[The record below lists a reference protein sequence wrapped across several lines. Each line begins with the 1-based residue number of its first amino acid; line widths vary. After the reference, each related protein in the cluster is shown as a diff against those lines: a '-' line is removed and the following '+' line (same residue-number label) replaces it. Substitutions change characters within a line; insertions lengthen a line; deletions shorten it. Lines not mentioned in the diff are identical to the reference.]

1 MSGLGSIGRQH
12 LAAFAQLPG
21 VRLVAFDP
29 DPGRRAAAEAH
40 PAVER
45 AVAGYADLL
54 DAGPAAVVIAGPDH
68 VHVPQLRAAADAG
81 AALLVEKPVAAT
93 LAEARDAAEH
103 VGRAGT
109 AALVGYVLRHRLVV
123 QRTRELLAAGE
134 VGEPVAVHV
143 MLGAYGTIE
152 AAVDRFATPEPDR
165 LYRDYSHEWDY
176 LRWCFGPITRAFAAA
191 RTVEAVPHVER
202 PNCVDG
208 LLEFASG
215 LRATFH
221 LDYLEPVGTRTVQV
235 LGTGGGLLADF
246 GRGTITTRTTTRT
259 TTQTGT
265 RTELHELP
273 EPPAA
278 ALGRQAAHLVAVARG
293 EAEPVVTLADG
304 VAALAASEAVRAAV
318 ATQRWHQLSLPD

>member
-45 AVAGYADLL
+45 AVAEYADLL
-54 DAGPAAVVIAGPDH
+54 DAGPGAVVIAGPDH

-81 AALLVEKPVAAT
+81 VPLLVEKPVAAG
-93 LAEARDAAEH
+93 LAEARDAAAH
-103 VGRAGT
+103 VARAGT
-109 AALVGYVLRHRLVV
+109 PALVGYVLRHRLVV
-123 QRTRELLAAGE
+123 QRTRRLLTAGE

-152 AAVDRFATPEPDR
+152 AAVDRFGTPEPDR

-235 LGTGGGLLADF
+235 LGTGGALLADF
-246 GRGTITTRTTTRT
+246 GRGNITTRTR
-259 TTQTGT
+259 T

-273 EPPAA
+273 EPPAV
-278 ALGRQAAHLVAVARG
+278 ALARQAAHLVAVARG

-304 VAALAASEAVRAAV
+304 VAALAASEAVRAAA
-318 ATQRWHQLSLPD
+318 ATQRWHALSLPD